1 MSGRAAALIP
11 HASRWTFD
19 GVGHCVAQEAPAML
33 LDALR
38 AFAGQL
44 D

>member
-1 MSGRAAALIP
+1 MADRAAALIP

-19 GVGHCVAQEAPAML
+19 GVGHCVAQEAPKLMVA
-33 LDALR
+33 ALR
-38 AFAGQL
+38 AFAERA

>member
-1 MSGRAAALIP
+1 MAARAAALMP

-19 GVGHCVAQEAPAML
+19 GVGHCVAQEAPAQL

-38 AFAGQL
+38 VFAGRL